1 MGLRGLDAIFK
12 PQSVAVVGA
21 TERDGAVGRS
31 VMKNLLEANF
41 PGTIYPVNH
50 RRSEVLGIRA
60 FPSVKQIG
68 NTVDLAIIAT
78 PIEEAPK
85 VLEDCGAAGVR
96 GAVILS
102 AGGRETGIEG
112 LALEERIGEV
122 ARAKGIRLIGPNC
135 LGVICPDRGLNASF
149 ASHMP
154 AAGRL
159 AFISQSGAL
168 CTAILDLA
176 VEEKIGFS
184 YFVSIGSMLDVDF
197 GDLIDYFGN
206 DAKVSSIL
214 IYMEGL
220 TNLRKFMSAARSVS
234 RVKPIVVLKAGKSQA
249 GAKAASSH
257 TGAMTGEDI
266 LYDAAFERAG
276 IVRVKEIGDL
286 FGCAEL
292 LAKQPRPAGPKLV
305 VITNAG
311 GPGVMAADA
320 ISDAGLELAPLGPEV
335 TNELDSFLPRCWSH
349 GNPVDILGDATP
361 ERYDKAVQ
369 VCLCASDVNGILVI
383 LTPQA
388 MTDPVAVA
396 ETLSKNV
403 VRRHMPVLT
412 CWMGGH
418 DVLPGR
424 AILNRAGI
432 PTYETPE
439 EAVQAFKYLHDYA
452 RTLEAIQ
459 QIPPRFSRF
468 LTYDRE
474 EAARL
479 IEEGLK
485 KYEGKI
491 GEWHSMAILRA
502 YGFPVNNVALATSR
516 DQACSL
522 AKGLEPPLV
531 MKISSPDVLHKT
543 DAGGVKLN
551 LMTEDDVAKAYDAIM
566 SSVKAY
572 KPDARIEG
580 VTIQTMIQN
589 YDYELLVGAKRDALF
604 GPAIVFGWGGIF
616 AEILQD
622 RAVGIPPLN
631 RALARLMIEKT
642 RVSKLIK
649 GYRGRASAD
658 LELLEELLIRL
669 ANLVTDF
676 PEILELDMNP
686 VIVRD
691 GKPMIADARM
701 ILEKSDVKAPMHLI
715 ISPYPD
721 QYEWHVETS
730 GGAKVLVRPVR
741 PEDAPFF
748 EELFKVLSPTSV
760 YFRFFRP
767 LKALPHSLL
776 VRFTQIDYDREIA
789 LVAIDEENPEER
801 MLGVARVI
809 YGPDKDEAEFAV
821 LVGDPWQGKGI
832 GAELMRKCLRIAKE
846 RGIKEVFGIVLPENT
861 QMLALGKKL
870 GFKISR
876 SGGGECELR
885 INLDKVSFEEL
896 NGSNR
901 KGERSNGR
909 EGDPCSC

>member
-1 MGLRGLDAIFK
+1 MGIRGLDAIFK
-12 PQSVAVVGA
+12 PQSIAVVGA

-41 PGTIYPVNH
+41 PGAVYPVNH
-50 RRSEVLGIRA
+50 RRKEIFGLKA
-60 FPSVKQIG
+60 FPSVREIG
-68 NTVDLAIIAT
+68 STVDLAIIAT
-78 PIEEAPK
+78 PIEEVPAILK
-85 VLEDCGAAGVR
+85 DCGEMGVR

-102 AGGRETGIEG
+102 AGGRETGSEG

-122 ARAKGIRLIGPNC
+122 ARANGIRLIGPNC
-135 LGVICPDRGLNASF
+135 LGVICPDRNLNASF

-154 AAGRL
+154 ASGRL

-220 TNLRKFMSAARSVS
+220 TNIRKFMSAARSVS
-234 RVKPIVVLKAGKSQA
+234 RVKPIVVLKAGRSQA

-257 TGAMTGEDI
+257 TGAMAGEDV

-276 IVRVKEIGDL
+276 IVRVKDIGDL

-292 LAKQPRPAGPKLV
+292 LAKQPRPTGPKLV

-320 ISDAGLELAPLGPEV
+320 ISDNGLELAQLGPDV
-335 TNELDSFLPRCWSH
+335 AQELDSFLPRCWSR
-349 GNPVDILGDATP
+349 GNPIDILGDATP
-361 ERYDKAVQ
+361 ERYNRAVQ
-369 VCLCASDVNGILVI
+369 VCLHFHDANGILVI

-388 MTDPVAVA
+388 MTDPVGVA
-396 ETLSKNV
+396 ETLSKTV
-403 VRRHMPVLT
+403 IRRHMPVLT

-424 AILNRAGI
+424 AILNKAGI
-432 PTYETPE
+432 PTYDTPE
-439 EAVQAFKYLHDYA
+439 EAVKAFKYLHDYA
-452 RTLEAIQ
+452 KTLEAIQ

-468 LTYDRE
+468 LTFDRE
-474 EAARL
+474 ETARL
-479 IEEGLK
+479 IDEGLA
-485 KYEGKI
+485 KYGGRV
-491 GEWHSMAILRA
+491 GERHSMAILRA
-502 YGFPVNNVALATSR
+502 YGFPVNKIELARTKEE
-516 DQACSL
+516 ACSL
-522 AKGLEPPLV
+522 AKSLEPPFV

-543 DAGGVKLN
+543 DAGGVRLN
-551 LMTEDDVAKAYDAIM
+551 LVTEDDVAEAFDAIM
-566 SSVKAY
+566 ASVKAY
-572 KPDARIEG
+572 KPDAHIEG

-589 YDYELLVGAKRDALF
+589 YDYEILVGAKKDPLF
-604 GPAIVFGWGGIF
+604 GPVVLFGWGGIF
-616 AEILQD
+616 AEILKD
-622 RAVGIPPLN
+622 RAIGIPPLN
-631 RALARLMIEKT
+631 RALARLVIEKT
-642 RVSKLIK
+642 RVSRLLR
-649 GYRGRASAD
+649 GYRGRPPAD
-658 LELLEELLIRL
+658 FELLEELLIRL

-691 GKPMIADARM
+691 GKPIIADARM
-701 ILEKSDVKAPMHLI
+701 ILEKSDVKPPMHLI

-721 QYEWHVETS
+721 QYEWNVETS
-730 GGAKVLVRPVR
+730 GGVKIFIRPVR
-741 PEDAPFF
+741 PEDAPLF

-789 LVAIDEENPEER
+789 LVAIDKESHDER
-801 MLGVARVI
+801 MLGVARII

-821 LVGDPWQGKGI
+821 LVGDPWHGKGI
-832 GAELMRKCLRIAKE
+832 GAELLRKCLRIAKE
-846 RGIKEVFGIVLPENT
+846 RGIREVFGIVLPENA
-861 QMLALGKKL
+861 QMLALGRKL
-870 GFKISR
+870 GFSISR
-876 SGGGECELR
+876 SSGGECELR
-885 INLDKVSFEEL
+885 INLDSVSFEAL
-896 NGSNR
+896 NGN
-901 KGERSNGR
+901 
-909 EGDPCSC
+909 

>member
-1 MGLRGLDAIFK
+1 MGIRGLDAIFK
-12 PQSVAVVGA
+12 PQSIAVVGA

-31 VMKNLLEANF
+31 VMKNLIEANF
-41 PGTIYPVNH
+41 PGAVYPVNH
-50 RRSEVLGIRA
+50 RRKEIFGLKA
-60 FPSVKQIG
+60 FPSVREIG
-68 NTVDLAIIAT
+68 GTVDLAIIAT
-78 PIEEAPK
+78 PIEEVPAILK
-85 VLEDCGAAGVR
+85 DCGEMGVR
-96 GAVILS
+96 GAIILS
-102 AGGRETGIEG
+102 AGGRETGSEG
-112 LALEERIGEV
+112 LALEERIGDV
-122 ARAKGIRLIGPNC
+122 ARANGIRLIGPNC
-135 LGVICPDRGLNASF
+135 LGVICPDRNLNASF

-154 AAGRL
+154 ASGRL

-220 TNLRKFMSAARSVS
+220 TNIRKFMSAARSVS
-234 RVKPIVVLKAGKSQA
+234 RVKPIVVLKAGRSQA

-257 TGAMTGEDI
+257 TGAMTGEDV

-276 IVRVKEIGDL
+276 IVRVKDIGDL

-292 LAKQPRPAGPKLV
+292 LAKQPRPTGPKLV

-320 ISDAGLELAPLGPEV
+320 ISDNGLELAELGPEIAQ
-335 TNELDSFLPRCWSH
+335 ELDSFLPRCWSR
-349 GNPVDILGDATP
+349 GNPIDILGDATP
-361 ERYDKAVQ
+361 DRYNRAVQ
-369 VCLCASDVNGILVI
+369 VCLHSHDANGILVI

-388 MTDPVAVA
+388 MTDPVGVA
-396 ETLSKNV
+396 ETLSKTV
-403 VRRHMPVLT
+403 IRRHMPVLT

-424 AILNRAGI
+424 AILNKAGI
-432 PTYETPE
+432 PTYDTPE
-439 EAVQAFKYLHDYA
+439 EAVKAFKYLHDYA
-452 RTLEAIQ
+452 KTLEAIQ

-468 LTYDRE
+468 LTFDRE

-479 IEEGLK
+479 IDEGLA
-485 KYEGKI
+485 KYNGRV

-502 YGFPVNNVALATSR
+502 YGFPVNKIELARTKEE
-516 DQACSL
+516 ACSL
-522 AKGLEPPLV
+522 AKSLEPPFV

-543 DAGGVKLN
+543 DAGGVRLN
-551 LMTEDDVAKAYDAIM
+551 LVTEDDVAGAFDAIIA
-566 SSVKAY
+566 SAKAY
-572 KPDARIEG
+572 KPDAHIEG

-589 YDYELLVGAKRDALF
+589 YDYEILVGAKKDPLF
-604 GPAIVFGWGGIF
+604 GPVVLFGWGGIF
-616 AEILQD
+616 AEILKD
-622 RAVGIPPLN
+622 RAIGIPPLN
-631 RALARLMIEKT
+631 RALARLVIEKT
-642 RVSKLIK
+642 RVSRLLR
-649 GYRGRASAD
+649 GYRGRPPAD
-658 LELLEELLIRL
+658 FELLEELLIRL

-691 GKPMIADARM
+691 GKPIIADARM
-701 ILEKSDVKAPMHLI
+701 ILEKSDVKPPMHLI

-721 QYEWHVETS
+721 QYEWDVETS
-730 GGAKVLVRPVR
+730 GGVKIFIRPVR
-741 PEDAPFF
+741 PEDAPLF

-789 LVAIDEENPEER
+789 LVAIDKESHDER
-801 MLGVARVI
+801 MLGVARII

-821 LVGDPWQGKGI
+821 LVGDPWHGKGI
-832 GAELMRKCLRIAKE
+832 GAELLRKCLRIAKE
-846 RGIKEVFGIVLPENT
+846 RGIREVFGIVLPENV

-870 GFKISR
+870 GFSISR
-876 SGGGECELR
+876 SSGGECELR
-885 INLDKVSFEEL
+885 INLDSVSFEAL
-896 NGSNR
+896 NGN
-901 KGERSNGR
+901 
-909 EGDPCSC
+909 

>member
-1 MGLRGLDAIFK
+1 MGIRGLDAIFK
-12 PQSVAVVGA
+12 PQSIAVVGA

-41 PGTIYPVNH
+41 PGAVYPVNH
-50 RRSEVLGIRA
+50 RRKEIFGLKA
-60 FPSVKQIG
+60 FPSVREIG
-68 NTVDLAIIAT
+68 STVDLAIIAT
-78 PIEEAPK
+78 PIEEVPAILK
-85 VLEDCGAAGVR
+85 DCGEMGVR

-102 AGGRETGIEG
+102 AGGRETGSEG

-122 ARAKGIRLIGPNC
+122 ARANGIRLIGPNC
-135 LGVICPDRGLNASF
+135 LGVICPDRNLNASF

-154 AAGRL
+154 ASGRL

-220 TNLRKFMSAARSVS
+220 TNIRKFMSAARSVS
-234 RVKPIVVLKAGKSQA
+234 RVKPIVVLKAGRSQA

-257 TGAMTGEDI
+257 TGAMAGEDV

-276 IVRVKEIGDL
+276 IVRVKDIGDL

-292 LAKQPRPAGPKLV
+292 LAKQPRPTGPKLV

-320 ISDAGLELAPLGPEV
+320 ISDNGLELAQLGPDV
-335 TNELDSFLPRCWSH
+335 AQELDSFLPRCWSR
-349 GNPVDILGDATP
+349 GNPIDILGDATP
-361 ERYDKAVQ
+361 ERYNRAVQ
-369 VCLCASDVNGILVI
+369 VCLHFHDANGILVI

-388 MTDPVAVA
+388 MTDPVGVA
-396 ETLSKNV
+396 ETLSKTV
-403 VRRHMPVLT
+403 IRRHMPVLT

-424 AILNRAGI
+424 AILNKAGI
-432 PTYETPE
+432 PTYDTPE
-439 EAVQAFKYLHDYA
+439 EAVKAFKYLHDYA
-452 RTLEAIQ
+452 KTLEAIQ

-468 LTYDRE
+468 LTFDRE
-474 EAARL
+474 ETARL
-479 IEEGLK
+479 IDEGLA
-485 KYEGKI
+485 KYGGRV
-491 GEWHSMAILRA
+491 GERHSMAILRA
-502 YGFPVNNVALATSR
+502 YGFPVNKIELARTKEE
-516 DQACSL
+516 ACSL
-522 AKGLEPPLV
+522 AKSLEPPFV

-543 DAGGVKLN
+543 DAGGVRLN
-551 LMTEDDVAKAYDAIM
+551 LVTEDDVAEAFDAIM
-566 SSVKAY
+566 ASVKAY
-572 KPDARIEG
+572 KPDAHIEG

-589 YDYELLVGAKRDALF
+589 YDYEILVGAKKDPLF
-604 GPAIVFGWGGIF
+604 GPVVLFGWGGIF
-616 AEILQD
+616 AEILKD
-622 RAVGIPPLN
+622 RAIGIPPLN
-631 RALARLMIEKT
+631 RALARLVIEKT
-642 RVSKLIK
+642 RVSRLLR
-649 GYRGRASAD
+649 GYRGRPPAD
-658 LELLEELLIRL
+658 FELLEELLIRL

-691 GKPMIADARM
+691 GKPIIADARM
-701 ILEKSDVKAPMHLI
+701 ILEKSDVKPPMHLI

-721 QYEWHVETS
+721 QYEWNVETS
-730 GGAKVLVRPVR
+730 GGVKIFIRPVR
-741 PEDAPFF
+741 PDDAPLF

-789 LVAIDEENPEER
+789 LVAIDKESHDER
-801 MLGVARVI
+801 MLGVARII

-821 LVGDPWQGKGI
+821 LVGDPWHGKGI
-832 GAELMRKCLRIAKE
+832 GAELLRKCLRIAKE
-846 RGIKEVFGIVLPENT
+846 RGIREVFGIVLPENA
-861 QMLALGKKL
+861 QMLALGRKL
-870 GFKISR
+870 GFSISR
-876 SGGGECELR
+876 SSGGECELR
-885 INLDKVSFEEL
+885 INLDSVSFEAL
-896 NGSNR
+896 NGN
-901 KGERSNGR
+901 
-909 EGDPCSC
+909 